1 MESEKP
7 TFESVFRKHLA
18 GKLAGDGKYA
28 PPKPQP
34 EKVPPTP
41 GLRVLMTVP
50 WLLGILF
57 LISFVWDFEG
67 VRLSTDFVNL
77 QFEGLLR
84 ILSVSGLIGF
94 LTNWIAISM
103 LFYPRKRRPLL
114 GQGLIPAQKDRIA
127 KRLSAAVERELIN
140 PELVKREFVASGL
153 LNRYTDLLIWDV
165 KSLMDNPEFR
175 DDVSKLMHHYIQ
187 EAFADP
193 AMKARIVDEAEQAV
207 MESVKGRKVEQT
219 ALKMYLIMRGKTL
232 REFLMD
238 ATEKLPAKMARATE
252 PIDELLNTI
261 PARMRKDR
269 AQLQNLFLMVI
280 NGIVDKIEV
289 QKIIETNI
297 NSYDE
302 GKLEA
307 IIRGASD
314 TQLRYIKYLG
324 AVIGFGGGFVIW
336 QPVLSLAVL
345 ITAGLLIWLADRI
358 LGGT

>member
-1 MESEKP
+1 MKTDNP
-7 TFESVFRKHLA
+7 TFESVFRKHLS
-18 GKLAGDGKYA
+18 GRLAGEGKYA
-28 PPKPQP
+28 SPKPPP
-34 EKVPPTP
+34 ENTPPTA
-41 GLRVLMTVP
+41 GLRLLMAVP

-57 LISFVWDFEG
+57 VLSFWWDFDGMVIETGFQRLPLEG
-67 VRLSTDFVNL
+67 V
-77 QFEGLLR
+77 LR
-84 ILSVSGLIGF
+84 IVSVSGLIGF

-103 LFYPRKRRPLL
+103 LFYPRKKRPLL

-140 PELVKREFVASGL
+140 PELVKKEFVESGL

-165 KSLMDNPEFR
+165 KSLVDDPGFR
-175 DDVSKLMHHYIQ
+175 EDLSKLMHRYIT

-207 MESVKGRKVEQT
+207 LESVRENRFETT
-219 ALKMYLIMRGKTL
+219 ALKMYLLVRGKTL
-232 REFLMD
+232 REMLAD
-238 ATEKLPAKMARATE
+238 AAEKLPAKLTRATE
-252 PIDELLNTI
+252 PIEELLSTI

-269 AQLQNLFLMVI
+269 AQLQNLFLLVI

-302 GKLEA
+302 SKLEA
-307 IIRGASD
+307 VIRGASD

-336 QPVLSLAVL
+336 QPMLSLAVL
-345 ITAGLLIWLADRI
+345 ITAGFVIWLADRI
-358 LGGT
+358 LGGV